1 MADITERNKQ
11 KIELANSG
19 FSMKYIDDWQPKTTL
34 YRHKAS
40 FSVNGKISEDVGTT
54 VKQVPGNPDY
64 VLRKAK
70 IGLFP
75 WKPSSE
81 CDCQWCGESFSK
93 AEVAVEKPTKSIAVT
108 ETCKACG
115 FKMEAKNKLG
125 LSSKIRSHNSKVHSK

>member
-1 MADITERNKQ
+1 
-11 KIELANSG
+11 
-19 FSMKYIDDWQPKTTL
+19 MKYIDEWQPKTTL
-34 YRHKAS
+34 YRHKPILTLDGS
-40 FSVNGKISEDVGTT
+40 ISQDVGSK
-54 VKQVPGNPDY
+54 VEQVPGNPDY

-81 CDCQWCGESFSK
+81 CDCQWCGESFAK
-93 AEVAVEKPTKSIAVT
+93 AEVVVDKPTKSIAVT